1 MEQVCS
7 KCKKSKELNSAH
19 FKAKGMG
26 GYSKVCKPC
35 LENISHKNAEKRRDA
50 KEADKDNRA
59 DMSDGTEDDDT
70 DASLAVNLT
79 ELELDVFLESIASNE
94 NLHSFAALVNLSEIS
109 ETARDAKAKELSRLV
124 WEHSK
129 YRFM

>member
-35 LENISHKNAEKRRDA
+35 LEYISHKNAEKRRDA
-50 KEADKDNRA
+50 KEADRDNRA

-70 DASLAVNLT
+70 DASLTVNLT
-79 ELELDVFLESIASNE
+79 ELELDIFLESIASNE
-94 NLHSFAALVNLSEIS
+94 NLRSFVALVDLSAIS
-109 ETARDAKAKELSRLV
+109 ETARDAKAKELARLV